1 MNNMKNIFTLTF
13 VLCAHFLFA
22 QKEVV
27 LIALGD
33 RSIETPERISSSPKF
48 NDTMVR
54 PLSIK
59 YPLLSLKHQ
68 TSTSFEEINPASIK
82 TIDKLTQLY
91 KTYAKIGVGTELMP
105 IAEVFFDS
113 DRSKKYT
120 YGVHVKHL
128 SSFGNIKDYATST
141 FDRTQTLLCG
151 GIKEKKY
158 NFNGK
163 IHYNNQGLHYYGVS
177 DTLGLI
183 RDSIAQRYSDF
194 GFNTIF
200 KSFKKDSVSL
210 NYKIEL
216 SYNNYGSKKPK
227 QKNSQEW
234 RARENFFGLK
244 TSAWYKLNKETYA
257 VDLNMIYNG
266 YRYGNFN
273 DSSPFFGEGIR
284 SDNTVLSLKPNITT
298 TLKESRFRAMIG
310 LDLTFDFHNKTKV
323 YLFPLA
329 ELKYSMFN
337 DIFIPYAGVRGGVS
351 QTTFKNLT
359 QENEFLLSN
368 INLKNEKTPIEFFG
382 GIKGTLSKKVSF
394 STSVRFVNTRDKALY
409 IIDTINT
416 IRNKFKVIYDTINL
430 TSINASI
437 SYQENEKL
445 KIDLLGRFNSYSLLN
460 NSYAWNL
467 PRLEFLIKGSY
478 NLFDKFLFQLDVTL
492 EEGRKSLVYESG
504 PNVFEE
510 NGQYIQ
516 ELGFIADLNL
526 SIEYR
531 YNKRISAFLEL
542 NNFASQRYQRWYN
555 MPVQAFQFLGGLTF
569 RF

>member
-1 MNNMKNIFTLTF
+1 MNKMKNIVVGMF
-13 VLCAHFLFA
+13 VFCVHFVFA
-22 QKEVV
+22 QKDVV
-27 LIALGD
+27 LIASGD
-33 RSIETPERISSSPKF
+33 RYVEPSERFSSPPSF
-48 NDTMVR
+48 SDTIVK

-68 TSTSFEEINPASIK
+68 TTTSFEEINPASIK
-82 TIDKLTQLY
+82 TVDKLSQLY
-91 KTYAKIGVGTELMP
+91 KTYTKIGVGTQLMP

-113 DRSKKYT
+113 DRSKKYV
-120 YGVHVKHL
+120 YGAHVKHL
-128 SSFGNIKDYATST
+128 SSFGNIKNYTTST
-141 FDRTQTLLCG
+141 FDRTQTTLYG

-158 NFNGK
+158 SFNGN

-183 RDSIAQRYSDF
+183 RDSVAQRYSDF
-194 GFNTIF
+194 GFNTTF
-200 KSFKKDSVSL
+200 NSFKKDSANL
-210 NYKIEL
+210 NYQIKL
-216 SYNNYGSKKPK
+216 SYNNYGSKKPIK
-227 QKNSQEW
+227 KTNEEW

-244 TSAWYKLNKETYA
+244 TRAWYKLNKETYA
-257 VDLNMIYNG
+257 VDLNMVYNG

-273 DSSPFFGEGIR
+273 EKSPFFGEGIKA
-284 SDNTVLSLKPNITT
+284 DNTILSLKPNITT
-298 TLKESRFRAMIG
+298 TLKENRFKAVVG
-310 LDLTFDFHNKTKV
+310 VDLTVDFLNKTKV

-337 DIFIPYAGVRGGVS
+337 DIFIPYAGVKGGVS
-351 QTTFKNLT
+351 QTTFKTLT
-359 QENEFLLSN
+359 KENEFLLSN
-368 INLKNEKTPIEFFG
+368 INLKNEKKPIEFFG

-394 STSVRFVNTRDKALY
+394 NTSLHFLNIRDKALY
-409 IIDTINT
+409 VIDTMNI
-416 IRNKFKVIYDTINL
+416 IRNKFNVIYDNINL

-437 SYQENEKL
+437 SYQENERL

-478 NLFDKFLFQLDVTL
+478 NLFDKFMFELDITL

-504 PNVFEE
+504 PNVFQE
-510 NGQYIQ
+510 NGQYIKD
-516 ELGFIADLNL
+516 LGFIADLNL
-526 SIEYR
+526 SVEYR
-531 YNKRISAFLEL
+531 YNKRISAFVEL

-555 MPVQAFQFLGGLTF
+555 MPVQAFQLLGGVTF

>member
-1 MNNMKNIFTLTF
+1 MKNILIGLF
-13 VLCAHFLFA
+13 VFCVHFLFA

-27 LIALGD
+27 LIASGD
-33 RSIETPERISSSPKF
+33 RSVEPSERLSLSPEF
-48 NDTMVR
+48 NDTIVK

-68 TSTSFEEINPASIK
+68 TTTSFEEISPASIK
-82 TIDKLTQLY
+82 TVDKLSQLY

-105 IAEVFFDS
+105 VAEFFFDS
-113 DRSKKYT
+113 ERSKKYI

-141 FDRTQTLLCG
+141 FDRTQTMIYG
-151 GIKEKKY
+151 GIKERKY
-158 NFNGK
+158 SFNGN
-163 IHYNNQGLHYYGVS
+163 ICYNNQGFHYYGVS

-183 RDSIAQRYSDF
+183 RDSISQRYSDF
-194 GFNTIF
+194 GFNTVF
-200 KSFKKDSVSL
+200 KSFKKDSANL
-210 NYKIEL
+210 NYQMEL
-216 SYNNYGSKKPK
+216 SYNNYGSKKPN
-227 QKNSQEW
+227 QKNNQEW

-244 TSAWYKLNKETYA
+244 TRAWYKLNKETYA
-257 VDLNMIYNG
+257 VDLGAFYNG

-273 DSSPFFGEGIR
+273 QNTSFFGEGIKA
-284 SDNTVLSLKPNITT
+284 DNTILSLKPNITT
-298 TLKESRFRAMIG
+298 TLKENRFKAMVG
-310 LDLTFDFHNKTKV
+310 LDLTVDFQNKTKV
-323 YLFPLA
+323 YVFPLA

-337 DIFIPYAGVRGGVS
+337 DIFIPYAGVKGGVS
-351 QTTFKNLT
+351 QTTFKSLT
-359 QENEFLLSN
+359 KENEFLLSN
-368 INLKNEKTPIEFFG
+368 ISLKNEKKPIEFFG

-394 STSVRFVNTRDKALY
+394 NTSIRFVNIRDKALY
-409 IIDTINT
+409 VIDTVSA
-416 IRNKFKVIYDTINL
+416 IRNKFKVIYDTINS

-445 KIDLLGRFNSYSLLN
+445 KIDLLGKFNSYSLLN

-467 PRLEFLIKGSY
+467 PRLEFLVKASY
-478 NLFDKFLFQLDVTL
+478 NLFDKFMFEIDITL

-526 SIEYR
+526 GVEYR
-531 YNKRISAFLEL
+531 YNKRVSAFVEF

-555 MPVQAFQFLGGLTF
+555 MPVQAFQFLGGVTF